1 MLKSIQQRDQ
11 EGKRWVKIVMGV
23 LLGIICLSMLTYLI
37 PGMGSAAFTTS
48 PDAVATVGGQSITA
62 TDVQRQLNTALH
74 GQSVPDVLK
83 GLYAK
88 QVLDQMILKQAL
100 TIEAQRLGI
109 RVTDQELSDR
119 IKQILPAAWNGDTWL
134 KDRYTTEVQTRTG
147 MSIPEFEDFLRDQML
162 QERFRQLV
170 TDAITV
176 SPAEIQAEYRRRN
189 EKVQIEYVLVRP
201 AELASTIQPTD
212 AELSAYYSK
221 HAGLYQIPEK
231 RSARYALLDLAKLR
245 ATTAVGD
252 DALRAYYNSH
262 IDEYKVENRVHVE
275 HILFKT
281 VGKTD
286 AEIAEIRQK
295 AEDVLKK
302 AKSGANFEDLA
313 KKFSEDDGTKPKG
326 GDLGWIV
333 EGQTVPEFQQAA
345 FTLPKGSLSDLVK
358 TQYGF
363 HIIKVLDH
371 EQAHTKSFEE
381 VRSTIEPTVLD
392 ETVSTGAND
401 AAEKIAAA
409 IRQSNHQPLDDL
421 AKKFNMTV
429 AELPLASATDP
440 PASFA
445 NSQDV
450 RTAIFQLRPGE
461 LSQPIQ
467 TPQGIVI
474 VTPKDDQAG
483 HQGTFAEVRDRVL
496 ADYQQEQSVALA
508 KSKADELAK
517 QAKSS
522 EAFDKAAKSLSLDV
536 KTSEPLSRTSSIPD
550 VGSGQ
555 LIEAAFTMPVGQVS
569 DPKDVAGAWLV
580 YRVTAH
586 EPLNDAAVVLQ
597 ADQIRQQLLQSK
609 QNAAFDAFRVALEDR
624 LKKEGKL
631 IINADAMKHLTG
643 STSS

>member
-1 MLKSIQQRDQ
+1 MLKSIQQRDL
-11 EGKRWVKIVMGV
+11 ERNRWVKIGMSI
-23 LLGIICLSMLTYLI
+23 LLGVICLSMLTYLI
-37 PGMGSAAFTTS
+37 PGMGSAAFTNS

-74 GQSVPDVLK
+74 GQSLPDVYK
-83 GLYAK
+83 AMYAK

-100 TIEAQRLGI
+100 TVEAQRLGI

-147 MSIPEFEDFLRDQML
+147 MTIPEFEDFLRDQML
-162 QERFRQLV
+162 EDKFRQLV

-189 EKVQIEYVLVRP
+189 EKVQIEYVLLKP
-201 AELASTIQPTD
+201 AELAPTIQPTD
-212 AELSAYYSK
+212 AELSAYYTK
-221 HAGLYQIPEK
+221 HAGLYQVPEK

-245 ATTAVGD
+245 ATTTVGD
-252 DALRAYYNSH
+252 DALGAYYNSH
-262 IDEYKVENRVHVE
+262 IDEYKVENRAHVE

-313 KKFSEDDGTKPKG
+313 RKFSEDDGTKPKG

-345 FTLPKGSLSDLVK
+345 FTLPKGSISDLVK

-363 HIIKVLDH
+363 HIIKVLDR

-381 VRSTIEPTVLD
+381 VRGSIAPTVLD
-392 ETVSTGAND
+392 ETVSAAANNIS
-401 AAEKIAAA
+401 EKLASA
-409 IRQSNHQPLDDL
+409 IRQSNHQPLEDL
-421 AKKFNMTV
+421 AKKFNLTV
-429 AELPLASATDP
+429 GELPLASVTDP
-440 PASFA
+440 LAAFA
-445 NSQDV
+445 NSQEV
-450 RTAIFQLRPGE
+450 RTAVFQLRPGE
-461 LSQPIQ
+461 LSQPLQ
-467 TPQGIVI
+467 TPQGFAI
-474 VTPKDDQAG
+474 VTPKDIQAA
-483 HQGTFAEVRDRVL
+483 HQGTFAEVRSRVL
-496 ADYQQEQSVALA
+496 ADYQQEKSLELA
-508 KSKADELAK
+508 KSKAEELAK
-517 QAKSS
+517 LAKSG
-522 EAFDKAAKSLSLDV
+522 EPFDKAAKSLNLDA
-536 KTSEPLSRTSSIPD
+536 KTSESLSRSGSIPD
-550 VGSGQ
+550 VGSGE
-555 LIEAAFTMPVGQVS
+555 LLDAAFTMPVGQVS
-569 DPKDVAGAWLV
+569 DAKNVTGNWLV
-580 YRVTAH
+580 YRVAAH
-586 EPLNDAAVVLQ
+586 EPVNDAAVVLQ

-609 QNAAFDAFRVALEDR
+609 QKEAFEAFRVALENR

-631 IINADAMKHLTG
+631 VINADAMKRLTG
-643 STSS
+643 SRPS

>member
-1 MLKSIQQRDQ
+1 MLKSIQQRDL
-11 EGKRWVKIVMGV
+11 ERNRWVKVGMSV
-23 LLGIICLSMLTYLI
+23 LLGVICLSMLTYLI
-37 PGMGSAAFTTS
+37 PGMGSAAFTNS
-48 PDAVATVGGQSITA
+48 PDAIATVGGQNITA
-62 TDVQRQLNTALH
+62 TDVQRQLNNALH
-74 GQSVPDVLK
+74 GQSLPDVYK
-83 GLYAK
+83 AMYAK

-100 TIEAQRLGI
+100 TVEAQRLGI

-147 MSIPEFEDFLRDQML
+147 MTIPEFEDFLRDQML
-162 QERFRQLV
+162 EDKFRQLV

-189 EKVQIEYVLVRP
+189 EKVQIEYVLVKP

-212 AELSAYYSK
+212 ADLSAYYTK
-221 HAGLYQIPEK
+221 HAGLYQVPEK

-245 ATTAVGD
+245 ASTTVGD
-252 DALRAYYNSH
+252 DALHAYYNSH

-345 FTLPKGSLSDLVK
+345 FTLPKGSISDLVK

-371 EQAHTKSFEE
+371 EQAHTKSFDE

-392 ETVSTGAND
+392 EKVSAAAND
-401 AAEKIAAA
+401 ISEKMASA
-409 IRQSNHQPLDDL
+409 IRQSNHQALDDL
-421 AKKFNMTV
+421 AKKFNLTV
-429 AELPLASATDP
+429 GELPLASATDP
-440 PASFA
+440 LGAFA

-450 RTAIFQLRPGE
+450 RTALFQLRPGE

-467 TPQGIVI
+467 TPQGFAI
-474 VTPKDDQAG
+474 VTPKDIQAA
-483 HQGTFAEVRDRVL
+483 HQGTFAESRSRVL
-496 ADYQQEQSVALA
+496 ADYQQEKSLELA
-508 KSKADELAK
+508 KSKAEELAK
-517 QAKSS
+517 LAKGG
-522 EAFDKAAKSLSLDV
+522 EPFDKAAKSLNLDV
-536 KTSEPLSRTSSIPD
+536 KTSESLSRTGSIPD

-555 LIEAAFTMPVGQVS
+555 LLDAAFTMPVGQVS
-569 DPKDVAGAWLV
+569 DASNVTGNWLV
-580 YRVTAH
+580 YRVAAH
-586 EPLNDAAVVLQ
+586 EPVNDAAVVLQ
-597 ADQIRQQLLQSK
+597 ADQIRQQLLLSK
-609 QNAAFDAFRVALEDR
+609 QKAAFEAFRVALEDR

-631 IINADAMKHLTG
+631 VINADAMKRLTG
-643 STSS
+643 SKSS

>member
-245 ATTAVGD
+245 ATSAVGD

-333 EGQTVPEFQQAA
+333 EGQTVPEFQQVA

-392 ETVSTGAND
+392 ETVSAGAND

-440 PASFA
+440 PAAFA

-631 IINADAMKHLTG
+631 VINADAMKRLTG

>member
-1 MLKSIQQRDQ
+1 MLKSIQQRDL
-11 EGKRWVKIVMGV
+11 ERNRWVKVGMSV
-23 LLGIICLSMLTYLI
+23 LLGVICLSMLTYLI
-37 PGMGSAAFTTS
+37 PGMGSAAFSNS

-74 GQSVPDVLK
+74 GQSIPDVLK

-100 TIEAQRLGI
+100 TLEAQRLGI

-162 QERFRQLV
+162 EDKFRQLV

-176 SPAEIQAEYRRRN
+176 SPAEVQAEYRRRN
-189 EKVQIEYVLVRP
+189 EKVQIEYVLIKP
-201 AELASTIQPTD
+201 AELAPAIQPTD
-212 AELSAYYSK
+212 AELSAYYAK
-221 HAGLYQIPEK
+221 HAGLYQVPEK
-231 RSARYALLDLAKLR
+231 RSARFALLDLAKLR
-245 ATTAVGD
+245 ATTTVGD

-281 VGKTD
+281 VGQTD
-286 AEIAEIRQK
+286 AEIAETRQK

-345 FTLPKGSLSDLVK
+345 FTLPKGSISDLVK

-363 HIIKVLDH
+363 HIIKVLDR
-371 EQAHTKSFEE
+371 EQAHTKSFDE
-381 VRSTIEPTVLD
+381 VRSSIEPTVLD
-392 ETVSTGAND
+392 EKVSAEAND
-401 AAEKIAAA
+401 ISEKMASA
-409 IRQSNHQPLDDL
+409 IRQSNHQSLDDL
-421 AKKFNMTV
+421 AKKFNLV
-429 AELPLASATDP
+429 IGELPLAAVTDP
-440 PASFA
+440 VAAFA

-450 RTAIFQLRPGE
+450 RAAVFQLRPGE
-461 LSQPIQ
+461 LSQPLQ
-467 TPQGIVI
+467 TPQGIAI
-474 VTPKDDQAG
+474 VTPKDIQAG
-483 HQGTFAEVRDRVL
+483 HQGTFAEVRSRVL
-496 ADYQQEQSVALA
+496 ADYQQEKSLELA
-508 KSKADELAK
+508 KSKAEELAK
-517 QAKSS
+517 LAKGGES
-522 EAFDKAAKSLSLDV
+522 FDNAAKSLSLAV
-536 KTSEPLSRTSSIPD
+536 KTSESLSRTGSIPD

-555 LIEAAFTMPVGQVS
+555 LLDAAFAMPVGQVS
-569 DPKDVAGAWLV
+569 DPKDVTGNWLV
-580 YRVTAH
+580 YRVAAH
-586 EPLNDAAVVLQ
+586 EPVNDAAVVLQ

-609 QNAAFDAFRVALEDR
+609 QKAAFDAFRVALEDR
-624 LKKEGKL
+624 LTKEGKL
-631 IINADAMKHLTG
+631 VINADGMKRLTG
-643 STSS
+643 SKSL

>member
-1 MLKSIQQRDQ
+1 
-11 EGKRWVKIVMGV
+11 
-23 LLGIICLSMLTYLI
+23 
-37 PGMGSAAFTTS
+37 
-48 PDAVATVGGQSITA
+48 
-62 TDVQRQLNTALH
+62 
-74 GQSVPDVLK
+74 
-83 GLYAK
+83 
-88 QVLDQMILKQAL
+88 
-100 TIEAQRLGI
+100 
-109 RVTDQELSDR
+109 
-119 IKQILPAAWNGDTWL
+119 
-134 KDRYTTEVQTRTG
+134 
-147 MSIPEFEDFLRDQML
+147 
-162 QERFRQLV
+162 
-170 TDAITV
+170 
-176 SPAEIQAEYRRRN
+176 
-189 EKVQIEYVLVRP
+189 
-201 AELASTIQPTD
+201 
-212 AELSAYYSK
+212 
-221 HAGLYQIPEK
+221 
-231 RSARYALLDLAKLR
+231 
-245 ATTAVGD
+245 
-252 DALRAYYNSH
+252 
-262 IDEYKVENRVHVE
+262 
-275 HILFKT
+275 
-281 VGKTD
+281 
-286 AEIAEIRQK
+286 

-345 FTLPKGSLSDLVK
+345 FTLPKGSISDLVK

-392 ETVSTGAND
+392 ERVSAEAND

-440 PASFA
+440 PAAFA

-467 TPQGIVI
+467 TPQGIMI

-496 ADYQQEQSVALA
+496 ADYQQEKSVELA

-517 QAKSS
+517 QAKSGG
-522 EAFDKAAKSLSLDV
+522 AFDKAAKSLNLDV

-597 ADQIRQQLLQSK
+597 AEQIRQQLLQSK

-631 IINADAMKHLTG
+631 VINADAMKRLTG

>member
-1 MLKSIQQRDQ
+1 
-11 EGKRWVKIVMGV
+11 
-23 LLGIICLSMLTYLI
+23 MLTYLI
-37 PGMGSAAFTTS
+37 PGMGSAALTNS
-48 PDAVATVGGQSITA
+48 PDAIATVGGQNITA

-100 TIEAQRLGI
+100 TVEAERLGV

-189 EKVQIEYVLVRP
+189 EKVQLEYVLVKP
-201 AELASTIQPTD
+201 TELAATIQPAD
-212 AELSAYYSK
+212 ADLSAYYTK
-221 HAGLYQIPEK
+221 HAGLYQVPEK
-231 RSARYALLDLAKLR
+231 RSARYALLDLPKLR
-245 ATTAVGD
+245 ATTTVGD

-326 GDLGWIV
+326 GDLDWIV

-345 FTLPKGSLSDLVK
+345 FSLPNGAISDLVK

-363 HIIKVLDH
+363 HIIKVIDH
-371 EQAHTKSFEE
+371 QTARTKSLDE
-381 VRSTIEPTVLD
+381 VRSTVEPLILD
-392 ETVSTGAND
+392 DKVNALAGDLANQV
-401 AAEKIAAA
+401 ASA
-409 IRQSNHQPLDDL
+409 IRQSNRQSLDDL
-421 AKKFNMTV
+421 AKKFNLDVGETEAV
-429 AELPLASATDP
+429 SITEPVGPLGDSPDLHQAL
-440 PASFA
+440 
-445 NSQDV
+445 
-450 RTAIFQLRPGE
+450 FQMPKGE
-461 LSQPIQ
+461 LSQPLQ
-467 TPQGIVI
+467 VPNGYV
-474 VTPKDDQAG
+474 VLSVKDILPA
-483 HQGTFAEVRDRVL
+483 HQGALAEVHDRVL
-496 ADYQQEQSVALA
+496 SDYQSEQAVALA
-508 KSKADELAK
+508 QTKAEELSKQV
-517 QAKSS
+517 QAG
-522 EAFDKAAKSLSLDV
+522 AALGKAAQALALEV
-536 KTSEPLSRTSSIPD
+536 KTSDSFSRTGSIPD
-550 VGSGQ
+550 VGTGKQ
-555 LIEAAFTMPVGQVS
+555 IPDAFAMAVGQ
-569 DPKDVAGAWLV
+569 
-580 YRVTAH
+580 
-586 EPLNDAAVVLQ
+586 
-597 ADQIRQQLLQSK
+597 
-609 QNAAFDAFRVALEDR
+609 
-624 LKKEGKL
+624 
-631 IINADAMKHLTG
+631 
-643 STSS
+643 

>member
-1 MLKSIQQRDQ
+1 MLKSIQQRDL
-11 EGKRWVKIVMGV
+11 ERNRWVKIGMSV
-23 LLGIICLSMLTYLI
+23 LLGVICLSMLTYLI
-37 PGMGSAAFTTS
+37 PGMGSAALTNS
-48 PDAVATVGGQSITA
+48 PDAVATVGGQNITA

-100 TIEAQRLGI
+100 TVEAERLGV

-134 KDRYTTEVQTRTG
+134 KDRYTTEVQSRTG

-162 QERFRQLV
+162 QDKFRHMV

-189 EKVQIEYVLVRP
+189 EKVQLEYVLIKP
-201 AELASTIQPTD
+201 SELAPTIQPTD
-212 AELSAYYSK
+212 ADLLAYYTK
-221 HAGLYQIPEK
+221 HAGLYQVPEK

-245 ATTAVGD
+245 ANTTVSD

-286 AEIAEIRQK
+286 AEIAEIRLK

-345 FTLPKGSLSDLVK
+345 FTLPKGSISDLVK

-371 EQAHTKSFEE
+371 EQAHTKTFDE
-381 VRSTIEPTVLD
+381 VRSSIEPTVLD
-392 ETVSTGAND
+392 EKVNAEASD
-401 AAEKIAAA
+401 ISEKIASA
-409 IRQSNHQPLDDL
+409 IRQSNHQPLDEL
-421 AKKFNMTV
+421 AKKFNLEV
-429 AELPLASATDP
+429 GELPLASAADP
-440 PASFA
+440 VAAFA
-445 NSQDV
+445 NSPDV
-450 RTAIFQLRPGE
+450 RTAVFQLRPGE

-467 TPQGIVI
+467 TPQGIAI
-474 VTPKDDQAG
+474 VTPKDIQAA
-483 HQGTFAEVRDRVL
+483 HQGTFAEVRSRVL
-496 ADYQQEQSVALA
+496 ADYQQEKSLELA

-517 QAKSS
+517 LAKGG
-522 EAFDKAAKSLSLDV
+522 EPFDKA
-536 KTSEPLSRTSSIPD
+536 
-550 VGSGQ
+550 
-555 LIEAAFTMPVGQVS
+555 
-569 DPKDVAGAWLV
+569 
-580 YRVTAH
+580 
-586 EPLNDAAVVLQ
+586 
-597 ADQIRQQLLQSK
+597 
-609 QNAAFDAFRVALEDR
+609 
-624 LKKEGKL
+624 
-631 IINADAMKHLTG
+631 
-643 STSS
+643 

>member
-189 EKVQIEYVLVRP
+189 EKVQIEYALVRP

-392 ETVSTGAND
+392 ERVSAGAND

-440 PASFA
+440 PAAFA

-517 QAKSS
+517 QAKSG

-631 IINADAMKHLTG
+631 VINADAMKRLTG

>member
-392 ETVSTGAND
+392 ERVSAEAND

>member
-1 MLKSIQQRDQ
+1 MLKSIQQRDL
-11 EGKRWVKIVMGV
+11 ERNRWVKIGMSV
-23 LLGIICLSMLTYLI
+23 LLGVICLSMLTYLI
-37 PGMGSAAFTTS
+37 PGMGSAALTNA

-74 GQSVPDVLK
+74 GQAVPDVLK

-88 QVLDQMILKQAL
+88 QVLDQMIFKQAL
-100 TIEAQRLGI
+100 TLEAQRLGL

-162 QERFRQLV
+162 QDKFRQLV
-170 TDAITV
+170 TDGITV
-176 SPAEIQAEYRRRN
+176 SPSEVQAEYRRRN
-189 EKVQIEYVLVRP
+189 DKIQIDYVVVKP
-201 AELASTIQPTD
+201 ADLALTIQPTD
-212 AELSAYYSK
+212 AELTAYYTK
-221 HAGLYQIPEK
+221 HAGLYQIPER

-245 ATTAVGD
+245 ATTTVSD
-252 DALRAYYNSH
+252 DALRAYYKSH

-345 FTLPKGSLSDLVK
+345 FTLPKGSISDLVK

-371 EQAHTKSFEE
+371 EQAHTKTFEE

-392 ETVSTGAND
+392 ETVSAKAND
-401 AAEKIAAA
+401 ISEKMAAA
-409 IRQSNHQPLDDL
+409 IRQSNHQPLDEL
-421 AKKFNMTV
+421 AKKFNLTIV
-429 AELPLASATDP
+429 ELPLASATDP
-440 PASFA
+440 LAAFA
-445 NSQDV
+445 NSQDL
-450 RTAIFQLRPGE
+450 RTAVFQLRPGE
-461 LSQPIQ
+461 LSQPLQ
-467 TPQGIVI
+467 TPQGFAI
-474 VTPKDDQAG
+474 VTPNDIQAG
-483 HQGTFAEVRDRVL
+483 HQGTFAEVRGKVL
-496 ADYQQEQSVALA
+496 SDYQQEKSVELA

-517 QAKSS
+517 LAKGG
-522 EAFDKAAKSLSLDV
+522 EPFDKAAKSLNLTV
-536 KTSEPLSRTSSIPD
+536 KSSEPLSRTSSIPD

-555 LIEAAFTMPVGQVS
+555 LIDAAFTMPVGQVAE
-569 DPKDVAGAWLV
+569 PKLVAGSWLV
-580 YRVTAH
+580 YRVAAH
-586 EPLNDAAVVLQ
+586 EPVNDAAVVLQ
-597 ADQIRQQLLQSK
+597 ADQIRQQLLQAK
-609 QNAAFDAFRVALEDR
+609 QSAAFDAFRLALEAR

-631 IINADAMKHLTG
+631 VINADGMKKLTG
-643 STSS
+643 SSAS

>member
-1 MLKSIQQRDQ
+1 MLKSIQQRDLDRN
-11 EGKRWVKIVMGV
+11 RWVKIGMSV
-23 LLGIICLSMLTYLI
+23 LLGVICLSMLTYLI
-37 PGMGSAAFTTS
+37 PGMGSAAFTNS

-62 TDVQRQLNTALH
+62 TDVQRQLNAALH
-74 GQSVPDVLK
+74 GQSLPDVYK
-83 GLYAK
+83 AMYTK

-100 TIEAQRLGI
+100 TVEAQRLGI

-201 AELASTIQPTD
+201 ADLASTIQPTD
-212 AELSAYYSK
+212 AELSAYYTK

-245 ATTAVGD
+245 ATTTVGD
-252 DALRAYYNSH
+252 DALRTYYNSH

-295 AEDVLKK
+295 AESVLKQ

-345 FTLPKGSLSDLVK
+345 FTLPKGSISDLVK

-363 HIIKVLDH
+363 HIIKVIDH

-381 VRSTIEPTVLD
+381 VRSSIEPTVVD
-392 ETVSTGAND
+392 EKVSAAAND
-401 AAEKIAAA
+401 ISEKRASA

-421 AKKFNMTV
+421 AKKFNLV
-429 AELPLASATDP
+429 
-440 PASFA
+440 
-445 NSQDV
+445 
-450 RTAIFQLRPGE
+450 IGE
-461 LSQPIQ
+461 LSQPLQ
-467 TPQGIVI
+467 TPQGIAI
-474 VTPKDDQAG
+474 VTPKDIQAG
-483 HQGTFAEVRDRVL
+483 HQGTFAEVRSRVL
-496 ADYQQEQSVALA
+496 ADYQQEKSLELA
-508 KSKADELAK
+508 KSKAEELAK
-517 QAKSS
+517 LAKGGES
-522 EAFDKAAKSLSLDV
+522 FDNAAKSLSLAV
-536 KTSEPLSRTSSIPD
+536 KTSESLSRTGSIPD

-555 LIEAAFTMPVGQVS
+555 LLDAAFTMPVGQVS
-569 DPKDVAGAWLV
+569 DPKDVTGNWLV
-580 YRVTAH
+580 YRVAAH
-586 EPLNDAAVVLQ
+586 EPVNAAAVVLQ

-609 QNAAFDAFRVALEDR
+609 QKAAFDAFRVALEDR

-631 IINADAMKHLTG
+631 VINADGMKRLTG
-643 STSS
+643 SNSM

>member
-189 EKVQIEYVLVRP
+189 EKVQIEYALVRP

-212 AELSAYYSK
+212 AELSAYYSR

-313 KKFSEDDGTKPKG
+313 KKYSEDDGSKPKG

-333 EGQTVPEFQQAA
+333 EGPTVPEFQKVA
-345 FTLPKGSLSDLVK
+345 FTRAPGTVSPELVK
-358 TQYGF
+358 TESGF

-371 EQAHTKSFEE
+371 EQARTKPLDE
-381 VRSTIEPTVLD
+381 VRSTIAPAVLF
-392 ETVSTGAND
+392 
-401 AAEKIAAA
+401 
-409 IRQSNHQPLDDL
+409 
-421 AKKFNMTV
+421 AKV
-429 AELPLASATDP
+429 
-440 PASFA
+440 
-445 NSQDV
+445 
-450 RTAIFQLRPGE
+450 
-461 LSQPIQ
+461 
-467 TPQGIVI
+467 
-474 VTPKDDQAG
+474 
-483 HQGTFAEVRDRVL
+483 
-496 ADYQQEQSVALA
+496 
-508 KSKADELAK
+508 
-517 QAKSS
+517 
-522 EAFDKAAKSLSLDV
+522 
-536 KTSEPLSRTSSIPD
+536 
-550 VGSGQ
+550 
-555 LIEAAFTMPVGQVS
+555 
-569 DPKDVAGAWLV
+569 
-580 YRVTAH
+580 
-586 EPLNDAAVVLQ
+586 
-597 ADQIRQQLLQSK
+597 
-609 QNAAFDAFRVALEDR
+609 
-624 LKKEGKL
+624 
-631 IINADAMKHLTG
+631 
-643 STSS
+643 

>member
-392 ETVSTGAND
+392 ERVSAEAND

-597 ADQIRQQLLQSK
+597 AEQIRQQLLQSK